1 MAAKACPIFRVL
13 PFSFSIVCTAMFA
26 EPTIPEIEK
35 VVGLLHE
42 GTVASGSQVS
52 GAGLIQLYPAPDMRG
67 RFVNAERFR
76 ALCRELLSISL
87 ERSCGDHFA

>member
-1 MAAKACPIFRVL
+1 
-13 PFSFSIVCTAMFA
+13 MFA

-42 GTVASGSQVS
+42 GPLAANGSQVS

-76 ALCRELLSISL
+76 VLCRELLSISL